1 MHEKTPPPGATAPVF
16 YEQEEHAHGDGGTLI
31 GFWIYLMGDRLIF
44 AALFATYGVLGRNYA
59 AGPSG
64 ADLFDLRLVA
74 VNTALLLLSSI
85 TYGFAMLEMDK
96 DQADTP
102 LARLG
107 IPGLFGNDQVGAV
120 LSWLAVTGL
129 FGAAFLAI
137 ELYEFG
143 HLIHEGAT
151 PQRSAFLSAFFTLVG
166 THGLHVTFGIVW
178 LVTLMVQVRQ
188 HGLIAENQRRLMCLS
203 MFWHF
208 LDVVWIGVF
217 TFVYLMGSMR

>member
-1 MHEKTPPPGATAPVF
+1 MSCGSKIRERRNSRQGLDRMHEMTAPPGATAPVF
-16 YEQEEHAHGDGGTLI
+16 FEQEQHAQAEGGTLI
-31 GFWIYLMGDRLIF
+31 GFWLYLMSDCL
-44 AALFATYGVLGRNYA
+44 LFAVLFACYGVLGRNYA

-96 DQADTP
+96 DQAGTL
-102 LARLG
+102 LARLR
-107 IPGLFGNDQVGAV
+107 IPGLVGNDQVGAV
-120 LSWLAVTGL
+120 LSWLAITGL

-151 PQRSAFLSAFFTLVG
+151 PQRSAFL
-166 THGLHVTFGIVW
+166 
-178 LVTLMVQVRQ
+178 
-188 HGLIAENQRRLMCLS
+188 
-203 MFWHF
+203 
-208 LDVVWIGVF
+208 
-217 TFVYLMGSMR
+217 